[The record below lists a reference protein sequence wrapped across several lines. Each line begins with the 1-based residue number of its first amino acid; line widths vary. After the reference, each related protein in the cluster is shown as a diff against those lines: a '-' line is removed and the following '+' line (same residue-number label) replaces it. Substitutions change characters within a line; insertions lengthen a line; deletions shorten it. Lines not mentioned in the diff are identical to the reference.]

1 MPLPDSECVDC
12 SASCTT
18 LFEVVHSVAQV
29 AYDAVACQ
37 LTPTAC
43 DNFTGFVSHAEP
55 HHPNAD
61 YVAAWIARVLP
72 RDGNQ
77 NTAAGLML
85 PLLVADIG
93 IKLVESGYPTIGGD
107 GPPSFEQLSG
117 AAIHSYSHA
126 ESMIQRIAAN
136 VGKGSR
142 HEILRQCGWTGMS
155 PLTPIAPSGGIV
167 GWTMAVQLRL
177 P

>member
-1 MPLPDSECVDC
+1 MPLPDTECVDC

-18 LFEVVHSVAQV
+18 LYEVVHSVAQV

-61 YVAAWIARVLP
+61 YVAAWIARIYP
-72 RDGNQ
+72 RDRNQ
-77 NTAAGLML
+77 NTSAGLMF
-85 PLLVADIG
+85 PLMMAEIG
-93 IKLVESGYPTIGGD
+93 IKLVESGYPTIGSE
-107 GPPSFEQLSG
+107 GPPTFGQLDN

-126 ESMIQRIAAN
+126 ESMIRRIFAN
-136 VGKGSR
+136 VGKGSQNR
-142 HEILRQCGWTGMS
+142 FLRDCGWSGMS
-155 PLTPIAPSGGIV
+155 ALTPIAPSGGIV
-167 GWTMAVQLRL
+167 GWTVTVSLTV